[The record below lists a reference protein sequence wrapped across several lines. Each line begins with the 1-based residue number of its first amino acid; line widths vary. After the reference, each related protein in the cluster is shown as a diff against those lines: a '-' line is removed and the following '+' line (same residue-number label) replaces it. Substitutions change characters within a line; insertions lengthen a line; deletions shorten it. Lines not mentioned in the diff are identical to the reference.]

1 MGPTAVHAA
10 EAART
15 TVETAAPSSGKEVV
29 VNKLGRSVT
38 AGGLFLLGAL
48 LLPALTAGQQLPT
61 PADFVRNLDVR
72 CYRLPALPALG
83 VNLRLDHLNPALVSM
98 GIPPE
103 LNVPIGQP
111 QDLCVPVYKN
121 NSPPPATVLPFIQFV
136 DWKCYGITG
145 PSLNLTLNLNQLNP
159 VIAGLFGPT
168 LGVIVREPQQLCV
181 PVRKNNSVP
190 PAAVAQLINW
200 LDVKCYRVESSQIP
214 NGQVTLT
221 HLNPLI
227 NKPPE
232 LVTFANQPPLQL
244 CVPVKKNLTA
254 PPANVL
260 PIVQY
265 SDVLCYRING
275 VALNQT
281 FNLTHLNPVLTAMG
295 LPPEN
300 NVNVA
305 GSDKLCVP
313 VAKNGFFP
321 PTAASAN
328 P

>member
-1 MGPTAVHAA
+1 
-10 EAART
+10 
-15 TVETAAPSSGKEVV
+15 
-29 VNKLGRSVT
+29 VNKLSRAIT
-38 AGGLFLLGAL
+38 AGGLFLLAAL

-61 PADFVRNLDVR
+61 PADFVKNLDVR
-72 CYRLPALPALG
+72 CYRLPALPPLG
-83 VNLRLDHLNPALVSM
+83 INLRLDHLNPALVAM

-103 LNVPIGQP
+103 LNVPIGPP

-121 NSPPPATVLPFIQFV
+121 NVPPSPTSLPFIQFV

-145 PSLNLTLNLNQLNP
+145 PALNLTLTLNQLNP

-181 PVRKNNSVP
+181 PVRKNNSFP
-190 PAAVAQLINW
+190 PTAVAQLIRW
-200 LDVKCYRVESSQIP
+200 LDVKCYRVETSQIP

-227 NKPPE
+227 TQPPE
-232 LVTFANQPPLQL
+232 LVTFANTPPLQL

-254 PPANVL
+254 PPAAVL

-275 VALNQT
+275 QPLNQT
-281 FNLTHLNPVLTAMG
+281 FTLTHQNPVLVGMG
-295 LPPEN
+295 LPAETNIP
-300 NVNVA
+300 VA

-321 PTAASAN
+321 PG
-328 P
+328 